1 MKQNSFYKGSLETII
16 LRLLE
21 ENGRMYGYE
30 ITKKV
35 KEVTSGGLEIT
46 EGALYPS
53 LHKLESKGW
62 LSTETLRVDGRRRKY
77 YSITPQGG
85 HAAKQKMDELAD
97 YLQNMQLLLNP
108 NNGPLWS

>member
-1 MKQNSFYKGSLETII
+1 MSQNTFYKGSLETIL

-35 KEVTSGGLEIT
+35 KEVTGGGLEIT

-62 LSTETLRVDGRRRKY
+62 LTTETLRVDGRRRKY

-85 HAAKQKMDELAD
+85 KAAKQKMNELAE
-97 YLQNMQLLLNP
+97 YLEHMQLLLNP
-108 NNGPLWS
+108 NKGPLWS